1 MEGGA
6 MVAGFSPLK
15 RVIGG
20 FFIWIYFHSARQ
32 RRSGHTQNF
41 IVVNYRRSTWMTLVK
56 TTIVL

>member
-1 MEGGA
+1 